1 MSQLKRDTS
10 HFRFAHAD
18 KRSATQGIDHGID
31 QGIDESQPRQTLE
44 LQRAAALW
52 QRSDGRGGDPY
63 NAVGVR
69 MQRSQAA

>member
-10 HFRFAHAD
+10 QFRFARAD
-18 KRSATQGIDHGID
+18 KQSASPDIDH
-31 QGIDESQPRQTLE
+31 GIDESQPRQTLE

-69 MQRSQAA
+69 MQRSHAA

>member
-18 KRSATQGIDHGID
+18 TQSAAKDIED
-31 QGIDESQPRQTLE
+31 SQPRQTLE
-44 LQRAAALW
+44 LQRAASLW
-52 QRSDGRGGDPY
+52 QRNDGRGGDPY

-69 MQRSQAA
+69 MQRSSAA

>member
-10 HFRFAHAD
+10 NFRFAHAD
-18 KRSATQGIDHGID
+18 KQSADPRVD
-31 QGIDESQPRQTLE
+31 QDIEDSQPRQTLE

-69 MQRSQAA
+69 MQKSNAA